1 MGGSPDLVAGVYI
14 GYDQPRNLG
23 GYVQGGNTAAPIWRQ
38 AMEPVLDKMPK
49 RPFVAPAGMRMVR
62 IDRRSGRRVYG
73 AWPTDEPKAAVIWE
87 AFKPE
92 TEPRRTIRREEI
104 VIRQGNEDRSE
115 EHTSELQSLMRI
127 SYAVFCLKKNIDQQ
141 PTPRTQQQNQ

>member
-1 MGGSPDLVAGVYI
+1 
-14 GYDQPRNLG
+14 
-23 GYVQGGNTAAPIWRQ
+23 
-38 AMEPVLDKMPK
+38 MEPVLDKMPK

-104 VIRQGNEDRSE
+104 VIRQGNEDASTSGNAATRQPSDSRSE
-115 EHTSELQSLMRI
+115 EHTSELQSLMRN
-127 SYAVFCLKKNIDQQ
+127 SYAVFCFK
-141 PTPRTQQQNQ
+141 

>member
-1 MGGSPDLVAGVYI
+1 
-14 GYDQPRNLG
+14 
-23 GYVQGGNTAAPIWRQ
+23 
-38 AMEPVLDKMPK
+38 MEPVLDKMPK

-104 VIRQGNEDRSE
+104 VIRQGNEDASTSGRSE
-115 EHTSELQSLMRI
+115 EHTSELQSLMRH
-127 SYAVFCLKKNIDQQ
+127 SSAVFFLKQKKN
-141 PTPRTQQQNQ
+141 